1 MNPGPAGNDGARCM
15 VFFME
20 IKQSGRKI
28 MYHCGIFE
36 EKMAGSVKV
45 LDLLPQFT
53 SAVEEENLVN
63 KGDRVLVAVS
73 GGPDSVALLH
83 LFCRLAPAWQLSV
96 HCAHVNHLLRPE
108 AGEEAEL
115 VADLARRLGVPAHMA
130 RRDVAA
136 YRAQH
141 GLNLQAAARA
151 VRYSFLEQ
159 TAASVRAGRIALAHH
174 ADDQAETLLL
184 HLLWGAG
191 SGGLAAMLPVRQDLY
206 IRPLLGLRKQ
216 QLVDYCHFFELPYAV
231 DRSNMKTAYR
241 RNKIRLELIPLLQK
255 QYNSSIVEVLTR
267 TATIL
272 AAEDQYLQ
280 EAARE
285 ALQKVSQR
293 QPEGADR
300 LCLDLA
306 GLAGLPPALQ
316 RRVLRLAWR
325 QLVSGRELAFAMV
338 EKARLMA
345 LADAPAGRLAWPAGV
360 VLIKRYGRLEIF
372 KDRERISSGGEFPL
386 PVPGEAVLPDRRG
399 VIVAS
404 LLSAREIADPVAYS
418 GDQALLDAGSISGEL
433 RVRWRRPGDLFSP
446 LGLAGTMKLKKFFI
460 DRRVPREERDHIP
473 LVVDEAGIVWVAGY
487 VPAHRCRVTEQ
498 SEMVVHLR
506 YRK

>member
-1 MNPGPAGNDGARCM
+1 M
-15 VFFME
+15 
-20 IKQSGRKI
+20 
-28 MYHCGIFE
+28 
-36 EKMAGSVKV
+36 
-45 LDLLPQFT
+45 DLLPQFA

-96 HCAHVNHLLRPE
+96 HCAHINHLLRPE
-108 AGEEAEL
+108 AGEEAGL
-115 VADLARRLGVPAHMA
+115 VADLAHRLGVPVHLA

-136 YRAQH
+136 YREQH

-191 SGGLAAMLPVRQDLY
+191 SRGLAAMLPVRQDLY

-216 QLVDYCHFFELPYAV
+216 QLVDYCRFFELPYAL
-231 DRSNMKTAYR
+231 DRSNLKTAYR

-255 QYNSSIVEVLTR
+255 QYNSSIVEVLAR
-267 TATIL
+267 TAAIL

-280 EAARE
+280 EAAQE
-285 ALQKVSQR
+285 ALQKVSR
-293 QPEGADR
+293 QQPAGAGR
-300 LCLDLA
+300 LCLELA
-306 GLAGLPPALQ
+306 GFAGLPIALQ

-325 QLVSGRELAFAMV
+325 QLVSGRELTFAMV
-338 EKARLMA
+338 EKARRMA
-345 LADAPAGRLAWPAGV
+345 LAAAPAGRLDWPAGV

-372 KDRERISSGGEFPL
+372 KEREQVPGTAISHAQAGSEAGAGQWSERESGLKEPPGGAYPL
-386 PVPGEAVLPDRRG
+386 PVPGEAVLPGQQGR
-399 VIVAS
+399 IVAS
-404 LLSAREIADPVAYS
+404 LLPAREIADPAAIS
-418 GDQALLDAGSISGEL
+418 GDQAVLDAGSIQGDL
-433 RVRWRRPGDLFSP
+433 MVRWRRPGDWFAP
-446 LGLAGTMKLKKFFI
+446 LGLEGSMKLKKFFI

-473 LVVDEAGIVWVAGY
+473 LVVDEAGIVWVAGF

-498 SEMVVHLR
+498 SKMIVHLS